1 MAALELCSSGQF
13 DRQEDHNI
21 PSADVRHGFREYL
34 ECGIVAHG
42 FPRAWCDDCGHDY
55 FVVYSCKGRGVCPS
69 CITRRMV
76 ETAAPLTDTVW
87 PRRPVRQWAL
97 SALKRLRYFMQ
108 RDGAVPN
115 IVLRVFLRVIEQSLH
130 QHCPG
135 AA

>member
-1 MAALELCSSGQF
+1 MA
-13 DRQEDHNI
+13 
-21 PSADVRHGFREYL
+21 
-34 ECGIVAHG
+34 
-42 FPRAWCDDCGHDY
+42 
-55 FVVYSCKGRGVCPS
+55 
-69 CITRRMV
+69 